1 MIEALVSRYKDKTPP
16 AVQKI
21 VTSIGLSF
29 VEYGV
34 FTGGTALAVLYG
46 DLYPFLEP
54 YLDTKT
60 ATIVG
65 LSLAAKWAAIAV
77 NGAKTAKLLS
87 HPDINN
93 SPNIFSNGLFS
104 AAEKLIRESPS
115 KKRIRDTIA
124 SYGPAVPSIFMDNA
138 SLAALMMGFSPSIVT
153 ARFMVDAGLCA
164 VEAIAK
170 QRWILSQNRQS
181 AIITQPDT
189 IKSYRPELTT
199 AFKTFDDFLAKYLA
213 SGTR

>member
-46 DLYPFLEP
+46 DLHPFLEP

-138 SLAALMMGFSPSIVT
+138 SLVGLIAGLSPSIVV
-153 ARFMVDAGLCA
+153 ARLIVDTGLCA
-164 VEAIAK
+164 AEAIAK
-170 QRWILSQNRQS
+170 QGWILSQSRLP
-181 AIITQPDT
+181 ATTTQPDNP
-189 IKSYRPELTT
+189 KCYS
-199 AFKTFDDFLAKYLA
+199 
-213 SGTR
+213 